1 MGLEVPNAKNATS
14 LLGRILPA
22 PSYNFPM
29 RKALLVIGGLLL
41 LFLGAYSLPDRG
53 IPYTSTKTANL
64 GLFEASARIPKKIE
78 LHPLVSW
85 LLVAAGAG
93 LAAAGAYGKK

>member
-1 MGLEVPNAKNATS
+1 MP
-14 LLGRILPA
+14 R
-22 PSYNFPM
+22 YNSVM
-29 RKALLVIGGLLL
+29 RKALLLVTGLILF
-41 LFLGAYSLPDRG
+41 FLGAYSLPERG

-85 LLVAAGAG
+85 LLVAGGAVLIG
-93 LAAAGAYGKK
+93 AGAYGKK